1 MKIRNQLDP
10 VEREYSN
17 AGKAVIDDLALDPD
31 NPTRLVT
38 VGKRNLYE
46 DIQAA
51 RVGTEVLPAVQMA
64 MTGQQIR
71 FAPNGSFYGD
81 ITPFADGTASQAGD
95 ILATAREIINQQPK
109 EEAKP
114 DENPS

>member
-17 AGKAVIDDLALDPD
+17 PGKAVIDDLALDPD
-31 NPTRLVT
+31 DPTRLVT

-51 RVGTEVLPAVQMA
+51 RVGTEIMPAVQMA
-64 MTGQQIR
+64 MTGQQVR
-71 FAPNGSFYGD
+71 FAPNGAFYGD
-81 ITPFADGTASQAGD
+81 ITPFIDGTASQAAD
-95 ILATAREIINQQPK
+95 ILATARDVVNQQPK
-109 EEAKP
+109 EEVKP
-114 DENPS
+114 NADET